1 MFFGHIVECFF
12 YRQHLFSHLYC
23 LFCLTD
29 GPSQRQMTPPSIQ
42 QTPAEPLVPKT
53 RKLRP
58 KQFAYRSP
66 PPPPVITEPTS
77 QGLASNDIL
86 MALLAE
92 LKADRAQA
100 EEDRKRAEADR
111 ARAELERAQERER
124 AADAAKTLKGMVEN
138 QATLM
143 RMVQDIQ
150 DSGRGEG

>member
-1 MFFGHIVECFF
+1 
-12 YRQHLFSHLYC
+12 
-23 LFCLTD
+23 
-29 GPSQRQMTPPSIQ
+29 
-42 QTPAEPLVPKT
+42 
-53 RKLRP
+53 
-58 KQFAYRSP
+58 
-66 PPPPVITEPTS
+66 
-77 QGLASNDIL
+77 